1 MDELL
6 AIVGGSW
13 QPLLLYPGLLTTLL
27 VTVLMGAFWRRA
39 DAIRHPIVG
48 TRPLTIL
55 AAACPLLVSAM
66 LPAPRS
72 FWAYP
77 IDLFLALV
85 LLEVP
90 HWLRLTERLQRAGT
104 QATAAAEAAA
114 LLNVYLLL
122 ALGLAAL
129 GQAAGSLLLP
139 ELRARPGVLRW
150 AGLITWATAM
160 PPLLGLGPWSTVR
173 DGLDDL
179 RRVVHVG
186 LLVAIA
192 LPDGDQV
199 GYIGVAA
206 GAITAF
212 GTLTL
217 LHYLWHGDTQRWE
230 RIQPL
235 LALLLLVIL
244 LGMGTNAWVAR
255 MR

>member
-1 MDELL
+1 
-6 AIVGGSW
+6 
-13 QPLLLYPGLLTTLL
+13 
-27 VTVLMGAFWRRA
+27 
-39 DAIRHPIVG
+39 
-48 TRPLTIL
+48 
-55 AAACPLLVSAM
+55 
-66 LPAPRS
+66 
-72 FWAYP
+72 
-77 IDLFLALV
+77 
-85 LLEVP
+85 
-90 HWLRLTERLQRAGT
+90 
-104 QATAAAEAAA
+104 
-114 LLNVYLLL
+114 
-122 ALGLAAL
+122 
-129 GQAAGSLLLP
+129 
-139 ELRARPGVLRW
+139 
-150 AGLITWATAM
+150 
-160 PPLLGLGPWSTVR
+160 
-173 DGLDDL
+173 
-179 RRVVHVG
+179 